1 MAEICFQLHS
11 ALCVIPCCVDKFP
24 APLHTASILVALDLR
39 PSRSPPPNPLA
50 PSSYLLGIGSRQVG
64 GCCPGGALGTMA
76 GAQVL
81 SSGSFASGT
90 KVTVVEFHSVACEF
104 RFSEFRFSVACCNRE
119 SVSAVAEG
127 RLVDGTMATDEEYD
141 AVYVYPVGVLLFLS
155 SLFQGH
161 AESWMV
167 GGGLLWTGQQVTNPR
182 APGPTPLQGSR
193 GEGSL
198 G

>member
-1 MAEICFQLHS
+1 M
-11 ALCVIPCCVDKFP
+11 
-24 APLHTASILVALDLR
+24 
-39 PSRSPPPNPLA
+39 
-50 PSSYLLGIGSRQVG
+50 GIGSRQVG

-81 SSGSFASGT
+81 SSGSFPSGT
-90 KVTVVEFHSVACEF
+90 KVTVVEFRSVACEF
-104 RFSEFRFSVACCNRE
+104 RFSAACCNRE

-127 RLVDGTMATDEEYD
+127 RLVDGTMAMDEEYD
-141 AVYVYPVGVLLFLS
+141 AVCVYPIGVLLSLS

-167 GGGLLWTGQQVTNPR
+167 GGGLLWTAQQVSNPR